1 MNMTRILALAL
12 ALMLALSGAAFAE
25 GRAYL

>member
-1 MNMTRILALAL
+1 GAGERVSAVEVSGN
-12 ALMLALSGAAFAE
+12 GAAFAE

>member
-1 MNMTRILALAL
+1 VEVSGN
-12 ALMLALSGAAFAE
+12 GAAFAE

>member
-1 MNMTRILALAL
+1 GERVSAVEVSGN
-12 ALMLALSGAAFAE
+12 GAAFAE

>member
-1 MNMTRILALAL
+1 AGERVSAVEVSGN
-12 ALMLALSGAAFAE
+12 GAAFAE

>member
-1 MNMTRILALAL
+1 GERVSTVEVSGN
-12 ALMLALSGAAFAE
+12 GAAFAE

>member
-1 MNMTRILALAL
+1 GAGERVSTVEVSGN
-12 ALMLALSGAAFAE
+12 GAAFAE